1 MAYGELIK
9 NFESIR
15 DYMREF
21 YVFGFRRRGEI
32 GAKSARSYD
41 NERRRIESW
50 LGGYMSFT
58 WSPSGRARFLSVD
71 GRDILHN
78 PLYQAFR
85 AKSFTDNDIVL
96 HFYLLDLLGEKEW
109 LSFREIV
116 DGLQE
121 EYFDK
126 SERPFLLDESTVR
139 NKLKE
144 YVKIG
149 LFEQKKD
156 GKSIF
161 YRRVNSRVDLPSWA
175 DAAAFFSEENPLG
188 VIGSFLLARG
198 NAGEVAA
205 GDDAPGTECFQ
216 FRHHYMLYALDC
228 QVLYGLLDAMHDK
241 CTVRLAVSR
250 RRREAARKYDIYP
263 VRIFISTQTGREYVL
278 GYEYVLGKLSFF
290 RLDHVKGVEKGRRE
304 ENWESHERRFEKF
317 RKNLWGVSAG
327 QERRTEHLEMTV
339 AVHGGEEHIVR
350 RLEREKRNGRVEKL
364 DGEACQNVA
373 WAHGMSKARPYAPKP
388 CDVVELYRYTTNAR
402 DTVEMLPW
410 IRTFIGRIVKLEC
423 SNPAVAATFEN
434 DMRELYDAYQV

>member
-149 LFEQKKD
+149 LFE
-156 GKSIF
+156 
-161 YRRVNSRVDLPSWA
+161 
-175 DAAAFFSEENPLG
+175 
-188 VIGSFLLARG
+188 
-198 NAGEVAA
+198 
-205 GDDAPGTECFQ
+205 
-216 FRHHYMLYALDC
+216 
-228 QVLYGLLDAMHDK
+228 
-241 CTVRLAVSR
+241 
-250 RRREAARKYDIYP
+250 
-263 VRIFISTQTGREYVL
+263 
-278 GYEYVLGKLSFF
+278 
-290 RLDHVKGVEKGRRE
+290 
-304 ENWESHERRFEKF
+304 
-317 RKNLWGVSAG
+317 
-327 QERRTEHLEMTV
+327 
-339 AVHGGEEHIVR
+339 
-350 RLEREKRNGRVEKL
+350 
-364 DGEACQNVA
+364 
-373 WAHGMSKARPYAPKP
+373 
-388 CDVVELYRYTTNAR
+388 
-402 DTVEMLPW
+402 
-410 IRTFIGRIVKLEC
+410 
-423 SNPAVAATFEN
+423 
-434 DMRELYDAYQV
+434 